1 MLRRM
6 GWKATTVAV
15 LALALATGCGG
26 DMVKQ
31 LLSNPELQGKVMDA
45 ISANSGMAGQ
55 MVDRLLANDSTR
67 TLVME
72 KMLANGG
79 AAQAMMAAVAKD
91 QTMMDGVIGLAV
103 QDSGMKAHV
112 LALFK
117 GMQMAGGAR

>member
-1 MLRRM
+1 MVRRM
-6 GWKATTVAV
+6 GWKGATVAV
-15 LALALATGCGG
+15 LALALAAGCGG

-55 MVDRLLANDSTR
+55 MVDRLLASDSTR
-67 TLVME
+67 TLVMD

-79 AAQAMMAAVAKD
+79 AAQAMMSAVAKD

-103 QDSGMKAHV
+103 QDSSMRAHV
-112 LALFK
+112 LTLFK
-117 GMQMAGGAR
+117 GMQMAGGAK